1 MTTRNLIAA
10 KNIARFAA
18 GLGHDIEAT
27 VQGIATTYGLPYVEA
42 HQIVH
47 DAYVERRRLN
57 AVDEAA
63 FDEAARASEQTT
75 TVMSA
80 SDRRWA
86 EEG

>member
-10 KNIARFAA
+10 KNVARFAA
-18 GLGHDIEAT
+18 GLGHNIEAT
-27 VQGIATTYGLPYVEA
+27 IQGIAETYGLPYVEA

-47 DAYVERRRLN
+47 DAFVERRRLDTI
-57 AVDEAA
+57 DEQAY
-63 FDEAARASEQTT
+63 DEQARASEQSTS
-75 TVMSA
+75 VMSA

>member
-10 KNIARFAA
+10 KNVARFAA
-18 GLGHDIEAT
+18 GLGHDFETAI
-27 VQGIATTYGLPYVEA
+27 QGIATTYDVRYAEA

-47 DAYVERRRLN
+47 DAYVERRRLD

-63 FDEAARASEQTT
+63 YDEAARASEQTT
-75 TVMSA
+75 TTMSA
-80 SDRRWA
+80 ADRAWA